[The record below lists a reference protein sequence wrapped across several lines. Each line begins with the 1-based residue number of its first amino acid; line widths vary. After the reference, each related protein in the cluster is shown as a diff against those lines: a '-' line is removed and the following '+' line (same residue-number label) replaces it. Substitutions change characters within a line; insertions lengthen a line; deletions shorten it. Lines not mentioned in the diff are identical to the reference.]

1 MSLLNMVNAMGLVPA
16 KHKALYDKCLPK
28 FKTDICET
36 ILPRCSD
43 TCQPLQSCKSSCMD
57 LQKECIPEN
66 LVGMLSQVLPGGS
79 FRGMIG
85 MVGLSEG
92 SPAMKMLD
100 AWVGKMSKC
109 ESPFLSK
116 SDAVCLTSDY
126 NKKQCDPTSVVTK
139 PDEPEKPEK
148 ADEPEKTEKPEK
160 PKVTS
165 VTPSPK
171 CIKIDGFKSAGCFSN
186 SFYGSVAD
194 GFSLKTFKQGSDK
207 LMSLLNMVN
216 AMGLVPAKHKA
227 LYDKCLPKFKTDI
240 CETILPRC
248 SDTCQPLQSCKSSC
262 MDLQKECIPENLVGM
277 LSQVL
282 P

>member
-1 MSLLNMVNAMGLVPA
+1 MGLVPA
-16 KHKALYDKCLPK
+16 KHKAMFDKCLPK

-43 TCQPLQSCKSSCMD
+43 TCQPLQSCKSSCKD
-57 LQKECIPEN
+57 LQKECIPAN

-79 FRGMIG
+79 FRSMIG

-109 ESPFLSK
+109 ESPLLSK
-116 SDAVCLTSDY
+116 SNDVCLTSDY
-126 NKKQCDPTSVVTK
+126 NKKACDPTSLPVK
-139 PDEPEKPEK
+139 DDEPKKDDKPF
-148 ADEPEKTEKPEK
+148 
-160 PKVTS
+160 VR
-165 VTPSPK
+165 PSPK
-171 CIKIDGFKSAGCFSN
+171 CKKITGFKTTGCFSN
-186 SFYGSVAD
+186 SFYGSIAP

-207 LMSLLNMVN
+207 LMSLLSMVN
-216 AMGLVPAKHKA
+216 NMGLVPAKHKA
-227 LYDKCLPKFKTDI
+227 MFDKCLPKFKTDI

-262 MDLQKECIPENLVGM
+262 KDLQKECIPANLVGM
-277 LSQVL
+277 LGNVL
-282 P
+282 